1 MHSCAATQPSL
12 AGTRELAG
20 GDMNRSI
27 LVGALVAVS
36 TLLSACAMTSDV
48 MDMGGGVYTIS
59 GRASPIRGGAT
70 GATQVAYSD
79 ANKFCAKKQP
89 RTHAV
94 LIDQKDRDIYQSSV
108 GGSWNNS
115 GGSFGGGTF
124 AAGSANL
131 RFRCGY

>member
-1 MHSCAATQPSL
+1 MDRSAFIGTIIAAS
-12 AGTRELAG
+12 
-20 GDMNRSI
+20 
-27 LVGALVAVS
+27 ALM
-36 TLLSACAMTSDV
+36 LSACAMTSDV

-70 GATQVAYSD
+70 GATEVAYSD
-79 ANKFCAKKQP
+79 ANKFCAQKHP
-89 RTHAV
+89 GTRAV

-131 RFRCGY
+131 RFRCGN